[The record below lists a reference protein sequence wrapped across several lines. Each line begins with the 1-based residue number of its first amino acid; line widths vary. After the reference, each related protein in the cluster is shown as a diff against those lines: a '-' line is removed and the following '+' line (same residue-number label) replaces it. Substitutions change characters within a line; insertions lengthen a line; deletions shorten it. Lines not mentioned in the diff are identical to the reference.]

1 MHRLVELAFHM
12 EEVAVATQGPAR
24 GGAAQPLD
32 PGPVLLLWEADQ
44 TLLSPSDSFDWDFS
58 DYPERNRRPGKTII
72 PSRNAVKPFPLP
84 PKPNPSPQRPK
95 RHGGR
100 FRDYRQPYGS
110 TAFPKIFHPLR
121 CPKTLRVSFSN
132 TTALVS
138 SSDKAIR

>member
-12 EEVAVATQGPAR
+12 DEVAVATQGPAR

-58 DYPERNRRPGKTII
+58 DYPERNRRPGKPII

-95 RHGGR
+95 RQGGGLGTIGSLTAQQR
-100 FRDYRQPYGS
+100 FLKYFIPCAAQRPCG
-110 TAFPKIFHPLR
+110 
-121 CPKTLRVSFSN
+121 
-132 TTALVS
+132 
-138 SSDKAIR
+138 